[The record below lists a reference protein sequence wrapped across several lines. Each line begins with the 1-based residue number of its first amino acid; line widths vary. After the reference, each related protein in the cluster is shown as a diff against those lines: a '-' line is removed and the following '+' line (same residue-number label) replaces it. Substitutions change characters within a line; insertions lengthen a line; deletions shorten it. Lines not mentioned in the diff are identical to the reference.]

1 MKHNEYWREFI
12 LSIVLLAMMFAI
24 VCLSFTIENKN
35 REIERLQRRVWEY
48 QEKNMWPTQ
57 PNGFD
62 DFEYLRKSLNIGND
76 HR

>member
-1 MKHNEYWREFI
+1 MKHNEHWREFI
-12 LSIVLLAMMFAI
+12 LAIVLLAMMFAI

-48 QEKNMWPTQ
+48 QEKNTWSTQ

-62 DFEYLRKSLNIGND
+62 DFEYLRKRWGIGND

>member
-1 MKHNEYWREFI
+1 MKHNEHWREFI
-12 LSIVLLAMMFAI
+12 LAIVLLAMMFAI

-48 QEKNMWPTQ
+48 QEKNTWSTQ

-62 DFEYLRKSLNIGND
+62 DFEYLRK
-76 HR
+76 R